1 MNRAFRWM
9 HKWLGLL
16 LAVQFVLWM
25 ASGLAMS
32 LLDHD
37 AVQGHT
43 HRAEKKISTLA
54 WPRGLLSPGQVI
66 SASAMPVRSIETAW
80 LLDRP
85 VYRLTT
91 SQGMQLVSAVDGAT
105 LELDEATAKRIAT
118 GDYVGEGI
126 AQAGVLLTTPNTE
139 SRGHAGPVWR
149 FDFSDADDTTVY
161 VSAVDGRVLAH
172 RNRTWR
178 WFDVAWMLHIMD
190 YGKREDFNN
199 PLVIMAAGGGVWI
212 ALTGLWLLL
221 SGLRWRS
228 RAVAAQV
235 PVPSDR

>member
-37 AVQGHT
+37 AVQGHG
-43 HRAEKKISTLA
+43 HRAEKETLTPV
-54 WPRGLLSPGQVI
+54 WPQGLLSAAQVL
-66 SASAMPVRSIETAW
+66 SASTLPVQSIETAW

-85 VYRLTT
+85 VYRLITN
-91 SQGMQLVSAVDGAT
+91 QGVQLVSAVDGAT
-105 LELDEATAKRIAT
+105 LELDESAAKQIAT
-118 GDYVGEGI
+118 SDYVGDGI
-126 AQAGVLLTTPNTE
+126 AQAGVRLATPNTE
-139 SRGHAGPVWR
+139 SRGHVGPVWR
-149 FDFSDADDTTVY
+149 FDFSDAEDTTVY

-221 SGLRWRS
+221 TGVRWRS
-228 RAVAAQV
+228 RVAAARV
-235 PVPSDR
+235 PVPSDG

>member
-9 HKWLGLL
+9 HKWFGLL

-37 AVQGHT
+37 AVQGHV
-43 HRAEKKISTLA
+43 HRAEKDTSTPA
-54 WPRGLLSPGQVI
+54 WPRGLVSPRQVI
-66 SASAMPVRSIETAW
+66 SASALPVQSVETVW
-80 LLDRP
+80 LLDVP
-85 VYRLTT
+85 AYRLTT
-91 SQGMQLVSAVDGAT
+91 SRGVQLVSAVDGAT

-118 GDYVGEGI
+118 GDYVGDGI
-126 AQAGVLLTTPNTE
+126 AQAGVRLAMPNTE

-149 FDFSDADDTTVY
+149 FDFGDAEDTTVY

-228 RAVAAQV
+228 RVMAARV
-235 PVPSDR
+235 PAPSD

>member
-37 AVQGHT
+37 AVQGHA
-43 HRAEKKISTLA
+43 HRAEKKPNMPA
-54 WPRGLLSPGQVI
+54 WPRGLLSPDQVI
-66 SASAMPVRSIETAW
+66 AASALPVQSIETAW

-91 SQGMQLVSAVDGAT
+91 NQGLHVVSAVDGAAM
-105 LELDEATAKRIAT
+105 ELDEAAAKRIAT
-118 GDYVGEGI
+118 SDYVGDGI
-126 AQAGVLLTTPNTE
+126 AQPGVRLAIPNTE
-139 SRGHAGPVWR
+139 ARGHVGPVWR
-149 FDFSDADDTTVY
+149 FDFSDANDTTVY

-228 RAVAAQV
+228 RPAAARA
-235 PVPSDR
+235 PVPSE